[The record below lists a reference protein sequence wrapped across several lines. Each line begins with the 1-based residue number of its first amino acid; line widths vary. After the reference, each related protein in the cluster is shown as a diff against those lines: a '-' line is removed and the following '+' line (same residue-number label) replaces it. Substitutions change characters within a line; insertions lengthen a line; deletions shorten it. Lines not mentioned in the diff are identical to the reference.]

1 MIRKKGQNISLERL
15 LKQAQELGCE
25 VRMERLEAGGI
36 RCSDGICLIKG
47 KRHIFLDKR
56 RPTKELLIQLT
67 EYLEKL
73 SEEPS

>member
-1 MIRKKGQNISLERL
+1 MIRKKGQNMNLGRL

-25 VRMERLEAGGI
+25 VRMEKLEAGGI

-56 RPTKELLIQLT
+56 RPPKELVLQLM
-67 EYLEKL
+67 EYLEKV
-73 SEEPS
+73 SDEPS